1 MCRGGIGRRH
11 SGHRK
16 RAVKDR
22 CGTMV
27 LPTTTGPDI
36 RLVRLSS
43 GKVSV
48 LSSSGSVVVVTDVY
62 SRM

>member
-16 RAVKDR
+16 RAVENR

-27 LPTTTGPDI
+27 LPTTAGPDI
-36 RLVRLSS
+36 RQVRLSS
-43 GKVSV
+43 GEVSV
-48 LSSSGSVVVVTDVY
+48 LSSSGRVQ
-62 SRM
+62 